1 MGVLDD
7 AEYVNW
13 MKFDSIQ
20 EEFLCGDLYD
30 SSGRGIAVVELGELI
45 RRIRRFLI

>member
-20 EEFLCGDLYD
+20 EEFLCGDLFKWKGD
-30 SSGRGIAVVELGELI
+30 RIAVVELGN
-45 RRIRRFLI
+45 